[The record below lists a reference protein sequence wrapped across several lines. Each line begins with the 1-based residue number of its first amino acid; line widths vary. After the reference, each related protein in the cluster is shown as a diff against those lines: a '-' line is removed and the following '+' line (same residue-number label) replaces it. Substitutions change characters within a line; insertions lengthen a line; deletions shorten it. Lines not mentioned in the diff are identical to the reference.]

1 MSLKDDLTA
10 AMKTAMREKAKDRL
24 TTLRMALAAI
34 KQVEIDDQ
42 TTMDDAAI
50 TSLLTKL
57 VKQRKDAATQ
67 YEEGGRPELAEKE
80 KFEMTVLQEFLP
92 TLMDKADVEKAVQAV
107 ITETGAS
114 SPKDMGKVM
123 GILKTQ
129 LAGKADLSDVSQ
141 CVKAQLTS

>member
-42 TTMDDAAI
+42 TTLDDEAI
-50 TSLLTKL
+50 TALLSKL
-57 VKQRKDAATQ
+57 VKQRKDAAKQ
-67 YEEGGRPELAEKE
+67 YDEGDRPELAEKE
-80 KFEMTVLQEFLP
+80 RFEMEVLKEFLP
-92 TLMDKADVEKAVQAV
+92 TLMDSEAITAAAQAA
-107 ITETGAS
+107 IAETGAS

-123 GILKTQ
+123 GILKAQ
-129 LAGKADLSDVSQ
+129 LAGKADLSEVSQ
-141 CVKAQLTS
+141 CVKNLLTA

>member
-10 AMKTAMREKAKDRL
+10 AMKTAMREKAKERL

-34 KQVEIDDQ
+34 KQIEIDEQ
-42 TTMDDAAI
+42 TTLDDEAI
-50 TSLLTKL
+50 TNVLSKL

-80 KFEMTVLQEFLP
+80 KQEMVVLKEFLP
-92 TLMDKADVEKAVQAV
+92 TLMDQAAIEMAAKAAIEQ
-107 ITETGAS
+107 TGAN

-123 GILKTQ
+123 GILKAQ
-129 LAGKADLSDVSQ
+129 LAGKADLSEVSQ
-141 CVKAQLTS
+141 CVKALLA

>member
-10 AMKTAMREKAKDRL
+10 AMKTAMREKAKERL

-34 KQVEIDDQ
+34 KQIEIDEQ
-42 TTMDDAAI
+42 TTLDDEAI
-50 TSLLTKL
+50 TNVLSKL

-80 KFEMTVLQEFLP
+80 KQEMVVLKEFLP
-92 TLMDKADVEKAVQAV
+92 TLMDQAAIEMAAKAAIEQ
-107 ITETGAS
+107 TGAN

-129 LAGKADLSDVSQ
+129 LAGKADLSEVSQ
-141 CVKAQLTS
+141 CVKALLA